1 MCYLSFF
8 LYGYSIILTFILLF
22 SLCILNINIIINRI
36 YSSCAAVC
44 IFYIYS
50 HISFYTKSEVR
61 LIYALLK
68 LIPICLLFHTSS
80 SISISLITVI
90 TILMIGFISGYLKW
104 NNMFSF
110 HFLSF
115 YIIERKNVPL
125 SIIVYVMI
133 ILTQKVSLFIL
144 YTYN

>member
-1 MCYLSFF
+1 MLSLILFIS
-8 LYGYSIILTFILLF
+8 GYSIILTFILLF

-110 HFLSF
+110 HFHSF
-115 YIIERKNVPL
+115 NIIERKNVPL

>member
-1 MCYLSFF
+1 MLSPI
-8 LYGYSIILTFILLF
+8 LSISGYSTILTFILLS
-22 SLCILNINIIINRI
+22 SLCKYRNYIINNRI

-110 HFLSF
+110 HFHSF
-115 YIIERKNVPL
+115 YIIERKNVL
-125 SIIVYVMI
+125 LFIIVYAMI
-133 ILTQKVSLFIL
+133 ILIQKVHYFIL
-144 YTYN
+144 

>member
-1 MCYLSFF
+1 MLSPI
-8 LYGYSIILTFILLF
+8 LSISGYSTILTFILLS
-22 SLCILNINIIINRI
+22 SLCKDSSYVINNRI

-68 LIPICLLFHTSS
+68 LIPICLLFQTSS
-80 SISISLITVI
+80 SISISLLIVT
-90 TILMIGFISGYLKW
+90 TILIIGFLSGYWKW

-110 HFLSF
+110 HFYTF

-125 SIIVYVMI
+125 FIIVYAMI
-133 ILTQKVSLFIL
+133 ILIQKVHYFIL
-144 YTYN
+144 